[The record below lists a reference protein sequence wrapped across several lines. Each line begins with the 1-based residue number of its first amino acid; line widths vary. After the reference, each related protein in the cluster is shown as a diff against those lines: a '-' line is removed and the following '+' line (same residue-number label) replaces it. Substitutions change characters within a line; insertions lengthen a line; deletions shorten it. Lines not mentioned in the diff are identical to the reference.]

1 MAQAYAALGDKPAA
15 LRMLRRSIAGGF
27 FCYPY
32 FMNDALLESL
42 HDEPEY
48 GALLEQ
54 ARQRHEEFKR
64 RFF

>member
-1 MAQAYAALGDKPAA
+1 
-15 LRMLRRSIAGGF
+15 MLRRSIAGGF